1 MPVPASR
8 IRDDCGKRKAGVAQT
23 PAISTGDIG
32 FSTGGLCPSMHGYRH
47 RSPPDW
53 SRVWRWAFRPRNNR
67 DHRAMFS
74 LIGTILVGLIVG
86 AIAKLLSP
94 GRDPGGWIV
103 TILIGIAGAFIA
115 KFLGQSLFGWYR
127 EGDAPGW
134 IMSIL
139 GAVLLLWLYK
149 LATRNRSA

>member
-1 MPVPASR
+1 
-8 IRDDCGKRKAGVAQT
+8 
-23 PAISTGDIG
+23 
-32 FSTGGLCPSMHGYRH
+32 
-47 RSPPDW
+47 
-53 SRVWRWAFRPRNNR
+53 
-67 DHRAMFS
+67 MFS
-74 LIGTILVGLIVG
+74 LIGTIIIGLIVG
-86 AIAKLLSP
+86 AIARLLSP

-127 EGDAPGW
+127 DGDAPGW

-149 LATRNRSA
+149 LATRKGSA